1 MKININIDNRFT
13 ETEIT
18 INCGQ
23 MSEELEKVIATLRIM
38 DLKLKIT
45 GSKNNQVY
53 ILEAPKILYIDTV
66 DKRTFLYTKTDIYE
80 TNLKLYRLEEL
91 LSSSDFFRASKSCII
106 NFNCIKSLRSDIAGR
121 IIVTMENDE
130 KLVVSRQYSS
140 FIKKKLGV
148 L

>member
-1 MKININIDNRFT
+1 MKININVDNRFT

-18 INCGQ
+18 INCEQ
-23 MSEELEKVIATLRIM
+23 MSEELEKVIATLRIL
-38 DLKLKIT
+38 DLKIT

-53 ILEAPKILYIDTV
+53 ILETSNILYIDTV

-91 LSSSDFFRASKSCII
+91 LSSNDFFRASKSCII

-130 KLVVSRQYSS
+130 KLIVSRQYSS

>member
-1 MKININIDNRFT
+1 LKININVDNRFT

-18 INCGQ
+18 INCEQ
-23 MSEELEKVIATLRIM
+23 MSEELEKVIATLRIL
-38 DLKLKIT
+38 DLKIT

-53 ILEAPKILYIDTV
+53 ILETSNILYIDTV

-91 LSSSDFFRASKSCII
+91 LSSNDFFRASKSCII

-130 KLVVSRQYSS
+130 KLIVSRQYSS

>member
-23 MSEELEKVIATLRIM
+23 MSEELEKVIATLRIL
-38 DLKLKIT
+38 DFKIT
-45 GSKNNQVY
+45 GTKNNQVY
-53 ILEAPKILYIDTV
+53 ILEASKILYIDTV

-130 KLVVSRQYSS
+130 KLIVSRQYSS
-140 FIKKKLGV
+140 FIKKKLEV
-148 L
+148 S